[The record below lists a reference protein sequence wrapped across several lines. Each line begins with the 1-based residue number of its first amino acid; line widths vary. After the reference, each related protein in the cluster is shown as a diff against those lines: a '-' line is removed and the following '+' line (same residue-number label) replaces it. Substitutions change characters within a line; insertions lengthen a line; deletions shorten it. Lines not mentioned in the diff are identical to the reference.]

1 MLRLKEGTDYD
12 IEINGTGRGK
22 MDYTIG
28 FMDETGEYS
37 DLRKFENIAI
47 TSRTKIDTVATVA
60 DKNSA

>member
-1 MLRLKEGTDYD
+1 
-12 IEINGTGRGK
+12 